1 MKELTSTNNQFVK
14 DLIQLRDKSRLR
26 KKTKEFVFE
35 GLRELSLALKGGYTI
50 KSVLFCEQLLSEVK
64 LLEVL
69 KGTDAEVIKV
79 SVEVYKKMAYRDSTE
94 GVIVHALSKDHSIDN
109 LKLEKENSLILVCQS
124 IEKPGNVGAMLR
136 TADAANIDLVILADP
151 LSDIYNSN
159 VIRSSVGCVFTNK
172 VVSGETQQI
181 IKFLKENNISIYS
194 AALSA
199 SKPYHSVDF
208 SKSSA
213 IVVGTEAT
221 GLSRE
226 WLDASDQ
233 NIIIPMEGEID
244 SMNVSVS
251 AAIILFE
258 AKRQRI

>member
-1 MKELTSTNNQFVK
+1 MKELTSTNNKLVK
-14 DLIQLRDKSRLR
+14 ELIQLRDKSRLR
-26 KKTKEFVFE
+26 KKTNEFVFE
-35 GLRELSLALKGGYTI
+35 GLRELSLALKGDYSI
-50 KSVLFCEQLLSEVK
+50 KRVLFCEQMLPQDRLN
-64 LLEVL
+64 EVL
-69 KGTDAEVIKV
+69 KGNDAEVMKV
-79 SVEVYKKMAYRDSTE
+79 SVEVYKKLAYRDSTE

-109 LKLEKENSLILVCQS
+109 LKLEKKDPLILVCQS

-136 TADAANIDLVILADP
+136 TSDAANIDLVILADP

-159 VIRSSVGCVFTNK
+159 VIRSSVGCVFTNM

-199 SKPYHSVDF
+199 SKPYHTVDF
-208 SKSSA
+208 KQASA

-221 GLSRE
+221 GLSQE

-244 SMNVSVS
+244 SMNVSVAS
-251 AAIILFE
+251 AVILFE